1 MAELLEEIKKLPREE
16 QLALI
21 QQVWDLE
28 WAPPIEE
35 DEEFKAELA
44 RRAQHAIDNPQSG
57 IPWAEVKAR
66 LLEKQCEQKG

>member
-28 WAPPIEE
+28 GAAPIEE
-35 DEEFKAELA
+35 DEEFKAELV
-44 RRAQHAIDNPQSG
+44 RRAQYAIDNPQSG

-66 LLEKQCEQKG
+66 LLEKQREQSG

>member
-28 WAPPIEE
+28 WAPPIVLSPEE
-35 DEEFKAELA
+35 TAELEKRA
-44 RRAQHAIDNPQSG
+44 RHARDNPQSG
-57 IPWAEVKAR
+57 TPWAELKAR
-66 LLEKQCEQKG
+66 MLSKMQEQVK